1 MERLSVP
8 LHFPGRT
15 AVAALLH
22 ATLAVAAAAMIAG
35 AAQAAP
41 IAPQALNSLSAT
53 PALLAA
59 PVFDTHGTRIGTVAA
74 VTPRPD
80 GKLWSVTIRLA
91 NGTATQTVLASSA
104 SFDGQRVIVAL
115 PRPGG

>member
-1 MERLSVP
+1 MHTILP
-8 LHFPGRT
+8 
-15 AVAALLH
+15 
-22 ATLAVAAAAMIAG
+22 VAAAAMIAG
-35 AAQAAP
+35 GTIIAGGTRAAA

-74 VTPRPD
+74 VTPRPG